1 MKIKLRFI
9 NAFITCSLTFN
20 KSSNEMDMLAMRHIC
35 ISSKFSLYATVRQ
48 IQLLATDSVRHILVF
63 YIKV

>member
-1 MKIKLRFI
+1 
-9 NAFITCSLTFN
+9 
-20 KSSNEMDMLAMRHIC
+20 MLAMRHIC